1 MSTIVIVLIQTIANI
16 LTLVIIV
23 DTLLSW
29 VLSPFHPVREAL
41 GRILQ
46 PIYTPIRKII
56 PPIGMM
62 DFTPL
67 ILLLVVQVVEQ
78 IAVSLLR

>member
-1 MSTIVIVLIQTIANI
+1 MRTTIIILIQTIANI
-16 LTLVIIV
+16 ITLVIIV
-23 DTLLSW
+23 DTLTSW
-29 VLSPFHPVREAL
+29 VLSPFHPVRQAL

-46 PIYTPIRKII
+46 PIYAPIRKII

-67 ILLLVVQVVEQ
+67 ILLLLVQVIEQ
-78 IAVSLLR
+78 IAISLL